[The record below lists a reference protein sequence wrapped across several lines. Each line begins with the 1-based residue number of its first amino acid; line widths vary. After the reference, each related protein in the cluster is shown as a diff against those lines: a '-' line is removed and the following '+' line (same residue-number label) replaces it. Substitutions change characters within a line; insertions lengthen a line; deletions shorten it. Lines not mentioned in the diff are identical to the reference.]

1 MLLRRGVSF
10 GAGAEQAPDGAD
22 LSSQPAKWALR
33 VVPPMPASIKC
44 RCGEVTVT
52 FAEAA
57 PRQSLLCCCV
67 DYITSEFHAS
77 LAPFGFEGRQAA
89 QYPDEA
95 SALQGQAMLM
105 AMVADQARSCRAK
118 RLTTTDDE
126 SYPSDRDEQ
135 QLNDPRSERS
145 SASARRRSRGAHG
158 EQDTEESFRLI
169 A

>member
-10 GAGAEQAPDGAD
+10 GAGAGSASQDGAD

-67 DYITSEFHAS
+67 DCVRRHEQSLYSEPIVPGTA
-77 LAPFGFEGRQAA
+77 AEG
-89 QYPDEA
+89 
-95 SALQGQAMLM
+95 
-105 AMVADQARSCRAK
+105 
-118 RLTTTDDE
+118 
-126 SYPSDRDEQ
+126 
-135 QLNDPRSERS
+135 PR
-145 SASARRRSRGAHG
+145 H
-158 EQDTEESFRLI
+158 
-169 A
+169 